1 MARILHCK
9 LCADDAASSS
19 SSRKKVFPAQ
29 SLEAPSSGAGG
40 ARLSASEPSSC
51 AVIAVAAQKACSG
64 SPGIW
69 PPQITHPD
77 PKRLRFLRGPEH
89 AQRNNEKCVRRKSYE
104 NVVLVPPDK
113 SDSRPL

>member
-29 SLEAPSSGAGG
+29 SLEAPSSGADG

-51 AVIAVAAQKACSG
+51 AVVKV
-64 SPGIW
+64 
-69 PPQITHPD
+69 T
-77 PKRLRFLRGPEH
+77 
-89 AQRNNEKCVRRKSYE
+89 AQRGETFIIPNNFVPNRTILYLTAMLISDKYFNTIYLPLPFLFLARGRR
-104 NVVLVPPDK
+104 VLRL
-113 SDSRPL
+113 SLRPNP